1 MMEILAQKLA
11 ELLDVGIDEAIK
23 AYPVLRGQL
32 IAYEMVGVFTLM
44 FVVALVMTICV
55 TAVLLGLWLSNM
67 GYDNPKYDRN
77 EIAIVSMAKRV
88 LPKILFILASIA
100 LVLVLLRVTR
110 LMVSPDI
117 VIIKSLM

>member
-1 MMEILAQKLA
+1 MEILAQKLA
-11 ELLDVGIDEAIK
+11 ELLDVGIDEAVK

-77 EIAIVSMAKRV
+77 EIATVLMVKRV
-88 LPKILFILASIA
+88 LPNVLFVLALITV
-100 LVLVLLRVTR
+100 VLVLLQVTR
-110 LMVSPDI
+110 LVIAPDI

>member
-77 EIAIVSMAKRV
+77 EIAIVSMAKRA

-100 LVLVLLRVTR
+100 LVLVLLQVTR
-110 LMVSPDI
+110 LVIAPDI

>member
-1 MMEILAQKLA
+1 MEILAQKLA
-11 ELLDVGIDEAIK
+11 ELLDVGIDEAVK

-32 IAYEMVGVFTLM
+32 IAYEMVGVFTPMLAIA
-44 FVVALVMTICV
+44 FVMTIV
-55 TAVLLGLWLSNM
+55 VAMVLLVLWLSNM

-77 EIAIVSMAKRV
+77 EIAIVSMVKRV
-88 LPKILFILASIA
+88 LPKILFILVSIGIM
-100 LVLVLLRVTR
+100 LVLLKVTR

>member
-1 MMEILAQKLA
+1 MEILAQKLA
-11 ELLDVGIDEAIK
+11 ELLDVGIDEAVK

-32 IAYEMVGVFTLM
+32 IAYEMVGVFNEI

-77 EIAIVSMAKRV
+77 EIATVLMVKRV
-88 LPKILFILASIA
+88 LPNVLFVLALITV
-100 LVLVLLRVTR
+100 VLVLLQVTR
-110 LMVSPDI
+110 LVIAPDI

>member
-1 MMEILAQKLA
+1 MEILAQKLA
-11 ELLDVGIDEAIK
+11 ELLDVGIDEAVK

-44 FVVALVMTICV
+44 LSVALVMTIV
-55 TAVLLGLWLSNM
+55 GAMVLLRLWLSNM

-77 EIAIVSMAKRV
+77 EIAIVSMAKRA